1 MLAGRRKRHVAEG
14 KMVWFSVGNKMK
26 RKEKE
31 IKEKKRKGGRERKT
45 NNEKGMKGRERKGRE
60 GTPWGFA
67 GRDYGMEMKGWSPSL
82 L

>member
-1 MLAGRRKRHVAEG
+1 MLASPSTLQYWGSAAMDCQECLGMLAGRRKRHVAEG

-45 NNEKGMKGRERKGRE
+45 NNEKIGR
-60 GTPWGFA
+60 A
-67 GRDYGMEMKGWSPSL
+67 HV
-82 L
+82 